1 MTEQLLIRLRKIAD
15 TDYEIFPLL
24 KQRYSPHVFKEE
36 RIADSQLK
44 KIFEA
49 ARWSGSAGNIQPWR
63 FIYAQAGTEA
73 FGKILD
79 CLGADQK
86 RWAAAAPLLILNVYE
101 ARTES
106 GEENGNALFDLGLCV
121 GNMTVQAQYMGIALH
136 NITDINGH
144 KARDLFS
151 IPQEYEIASVIAGG
165 YYGGDLTLLSKSL
178 QQLELETRYRTP
190 QSGFAFRDYW
200 QS

>member
-15 TDYEIFPLL
+15 TDHEIFPLL

-36 RIADSQLK
+36 RVADSQLK

-49 ARWSGSAGNIQPWR
+49 ARWSASAGNIQPWR
-63 FIYAQAGTEA
+63 FIYSHAGTDA
-73 FGKILD
+73 YAKILD
-79 CLGADQK
+79 CLRNDQK
-86 RWAAAAPLLILNVYE
+86 RWAASAPLLVLNAYE
-101 ARTES
+101 AKTES

-136 NITDINGH
+136 NITDIDGQ
-144 KARDLFS
+144 KARELFRV
-151 IPQEYEIASVIAGG
+151 PQEYEIASVIAAG
-165 YYGGDLTLLSKSL
+165 YYGGDLTQLSKGL

-190 QSGFAFRDYW
+190 QSGFAFRDKW
-200 QS
+200 QD